1 MRPVQK
7 AVSPDP
13 LARFRLGEIGYLGL
27 NTSNG
32 AVVEETRRELR
43 WPEAARTFR
52 LMSQDATVNA
62 ALSLNEMMVQ
72 RVDWVVDKGENPSA
86 EMKRKAKFIEECMN
100 DMEHSWYSMIGE
112 IVSAFRYGFCVM
124 EKVYRP
130 RLYAKGSKYNDG
142 KIGIKKIPVRAQDTL
157 VEWIWS
163 DDGRDLLGV
172 KQDLARVSG
181 GSRFVNLMS
190 VDSTTINIPRSKF
203 MLFRVGTSRDN
214 PEGESPLKACYIAW
228 RYRTQI
234 EEYEAVGISRDMNGM
249 PTLYIPPRYLSQ
261 DATPAEKEVREY
273 YERVMRN
280 IHMNEQAGLILP
292 QAFDPES
299 KQPLFKF
306 ELMGTTGSKMYD
318 TDTIIR
324 RYDNKILMVLFA
336 DMLKL
341 GQDQA
346 GSYALAGEKTNIMS
360 MAIEA
365 KLKMIQEEL
374 NNDLVRQLLQLNGE
388 DITKDVP
395 VIRYSNIADTDLA
408 EFAKAIQQIFAVNAI
423 EFDRPMANRIR
434 EVLKVPKK
442 PEDEPINKDELLQ
455 NESGAAEGMK
465 SGTGDGTQT
474 GASKRD
480 VSTADANK
488 V

>member
-1 MRPVQK
+1 MRVQK
-7 AVSPDP
+7 ANDP

-27 NTSNG
+27 STANG
-32 AVVEETRRELR
+32 TVTEETRRELR

-52 LMSQDATVNA
+52 QMAGDPTIKA
-62 ALSLNEMMVQ
+62 ALVLNEMMVQ
-72 RVDWVVDKGENPSA
+72 RVDWYVDKGINPSA
-86 EMKRKAKFIEECMN
+86 EMKRKAQFIEECMN
-100 DMEHSWYSMIGE
+100 DMDHSWYSMIGE
-112 IVSAFRYGFCVM
+112 MTSCFTYGFAVM

-130 RLYAKGSKYNDG
+130 RLYAKGSKFNDG
-142 KIGIKKIPVRAQDTL
+142 KIGLMKIVTRAQDTI

-163 DDGRDLLGV
+163 DDGRRLLGC
-172 KQDLARVSG
+172 KQDLARVTNG
-181 GSRFVNLMS
+181 QRFVNLMTE
-190 VDSTTINIPRSKF
+190 DSTKVSIPRAKFLLLRLGVSK
-203 MLFRVGTSRDN
+203 DN
-214 PEGESPLKACYIAW
+214 PEGESPLKACYISW

-306 ELMGTTGSKMYD
+306 ELMGTNGSKMYD
-318 TDTIIR
+318 TDAIIR
-324 RYDNKILMVLFA
+324 RYDNKILMALFA

-341 GQDQA
+341 GQDQS

-374 NNDLVRQLLQLNGE
+374 NNDLVKQLLQLNGE

-395 VIRYSNIADTDLA
+395 VIRYKNIAETDLA
-408 EFAKAIQQIFAVNAI
+408 EFAKAVQQIFAVNAI
-423 EFDRPMANRIR
+423 EFDRPVANRIR
-434 EVLKVPKK
+434 EVLKVAPK

-455 NESGAAEGMK
+455 NETGAGEGMAAGMGN
-465 SGTGDGTQT
+465 GTSTSAAKADRGTAN
-474 GASKRD
+474 ASKP
-480 VSTADANK
+480 
-488 V
+488 